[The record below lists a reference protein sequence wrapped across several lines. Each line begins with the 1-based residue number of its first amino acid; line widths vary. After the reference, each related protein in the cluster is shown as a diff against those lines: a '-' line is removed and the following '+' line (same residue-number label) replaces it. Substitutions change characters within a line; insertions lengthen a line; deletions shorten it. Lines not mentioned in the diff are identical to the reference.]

1 MKVFNYLAIVFFCW
15 VILVLL
21 GFGFLVIP
29 LCLTEYVRELAISV
43 PIAMVMGAFCVVFSK
58 PED

>member
-15 VILVLL
+15 AILVLL

-29 LCLTEYVRELAISV
+29 FCLTEYVRELAISV

>member
-29 LCLTEYVRELAISV
+29 FFLTEYVRELAISV
-43 PIAMVMGAFCVVFSK
+43 PIAMVMGAFCVVFGE

>member
-15 VILVLL
+15 AILVLL

-29 LCLTEYVRELAISV
+29 FCLTEYVREIAISM
-43 PIAMVMGAFCVVFSK
+43 PIAMVMGALCVVLSK
-58 PED
+58 QDD

>member
-15 VILVLL
+15 AILVLL

-29 LCLTEYVRELAISV
+29 FCLTEYVREIAISM
-43 PIAMVMGAFCVVFSK
+43 PIAMVMGAICVVLSK

>member
-15 VILVLL
+15 AILVLL

-29 LCLTEYVRELAISV
+29 FCLTEYVREIAISM
-43 PIAMVMGAFCVVFSK
+43 PIAMVMGSFCVVLSK

>member
-1 MKVFNYLAIVFFCW
+1 MKVFNYLAIIFFCW
-15 VILVLL
+15 AILVLL

-29 LCLTEYVRELAISV
+29 FCLTEYVREIAISM
-43 PIAMVMGAFCVVFSK
+43 PIAIVMGAFSVVLSK

>member
-29 LCLTEYVRELAISV
+29 LCFTEYVREIAISM
-43 PIAMVMGAFCVVFSK
+43 PIAMVIGAFCVVLSK

>member
-1 MKVFNYLAIVFFCW
+1 MKVFNYLAIICFCW
-15 VILVLL
+15 AILVLL

-29 LCLTEYVRELAISV
+29 FCLTGYVREIAISM
-43 PIAMVMGAFCVVFSK
+43 PIAMVVGAFSAVLSK

>member
-15 VILVLL
+15 AILVLL
-21 GFGFLVIP
+21 GIGFLIIP
-29 LCLTEYVRELAISV
+29 LCFPEYVRELAISV

>member
-1 MKVFNYLAIVFFCW
+1 MKIFNYLAIVFFCW

-29 LCLTEYVRELAISV
+29 FCLTEYVRELAISV

>member
-15 VILVLL
+15 AILVLL

-29 LCLTEYVRELAISV
+29 LFLTEYVREIAISM
-43 PIAMVMGAFCVVFSK
+43 PIAIVMGAFCVVFSK
-58 PED
+58 QDD

>member
-29 LCLTEYVRELAISV
+29 FFLTEYVRELAISV

>member
-29 LCLTEYVRELAISV
+29 FFLTEYVRELAISV
-43 PIAMVMGAFCVVFSK
+43 PIAMVMGAFCVVLSK

>member
-15 VILVLL
+15 AILVLL

-29 LCLTEYVRELAISV
+29 FFLTEYVRELAISV
-43 PIAMVMGAFCVVFSK
+43 PIAMVMGAFCVVFSNQ
-58 PED
+58 ED

>member
-1 MKVFNYLAIVFFCW
+1 MKVFNYLAIIFFCW

-29 LCLTEYVRELAISV
+29 FCLTEYVREIAISM

>member
-15 VILVLL
+15 AILVLL
-21 GFGFLVIP
+21 GLGFLVIP
-29 LCLTEYVRELAISV
+29 FFLTEYVRELAISV
-43 PIAMVMGAFCVVFSK
+43 PIAMVMGALCVVLSK

>member
-29 LCLTEYVRELAISV
+29 LFLTEYVRELAISM
-43 PIAMVMGAFCVVFSK
+43 PIAMVMGAFCVVFGK

>member
-29 LCLTEYVRELAISV
+29 FCLTEYVRELAISV

>member
-15 VILVLL
+15 AILVLL
-21 GFGFLVIP
+21 GIGFLVIP
-29 LCLTEYVRELAISV
+29 LCFPEYVRELAISV
-43 PIAMVMGAFCVVFSK
+43 PIAMVMGAFCVVLSK

>member
-1 MKVFNYLAIVFFCW
+1 MKVFNYLAIIFFCW

-29 LCLTEYVRELAISV
+29 FFLTEYVRELAISV